1 LPWASIILFIHVHS
15 NATSFDPVRNR
26 DESPLQ
32 APISEIDDSTS
43 LRSHLKLV
51 TDGQKSQGDDLTE
64 HRAQVEPHQITRIEL
79 AFEDGILQVIAPI
92 PQGFKNLAEPLVI
105 PNVVGDQIDGS
116 HDRTVGNGR
125 GEK

>member
-1 LPWASIILFIHVHS
+1 
-15 NATSFDPVRNR
+15 
-26 DESPLQ
+26 
-32 APISEIDDSTS
+32 
-43 LRSHLKLV
+43 
-51 TDGQKSQGDDLTE
+51 
-64 HRAQVEPHQITRIEL
+64 
-79 AFEDGILQVIAPI
+79 VIAPI